1 MKKVIGKEKTCA
13 KKPRKKRW
21 SKDDTELFLLS
32 LPTLLWFLIFSYL
45 PMFGVIIAF
54 KVYKL
59 SPGGHGFIY
68 NLLHSE
74 WAGIGNFKYF
84 FTSNS
89 FTMLLRNTILYN
101 IAFIIISA
109 SVAVGGALMLS
120 NMRNKRGSKVYQTMM
135 FLPYFMSWVVISY
148 FVYALLTPERGYING
163 IITALGGER
172 IMWYQES
179 KYWPFILVFL
189 NTWKGMG
196 YGMVLYLASITGIDP
211 SLYEAAVM
219 DGATKSQQARHIT
232 LPAIKPVFIMM
243 LILDCGKIFNSDFG
257 LFYQVTGQL
266 PASLYTW
273 LIFIP
278 MVFNGGMLASY
289 VVVNNILKLNNSI
302 WALILPLACSAFSV
316 TICRTFFRTTVPDS
330 IIESAKIDGAGQ
342 FRIWS
347 QIVLPISKP
356 VMATIGMFAAF
367 GYWNDWFQA
376 SLYIQDPKLQTL
388 QSLLNQMQKN
398 IEYIANN
405 PYGGLSMQEYK
416 LNMPTE
422 SVRMAIA
429 IVIIVPIACT
439 YPFFQKYFIS
449 GLTIGSVK
457 E

>member
-1 MKKVIGKEKTCA
+1 MSKKDKSGQSLNQIKT
-13 KKPRKKRW
+13 
-21 SKDDTELFLLS
+21 STNIVFN
-32 LPTLLWFLIFSYL
+32 LIFL
-45 PMFGVIIAF
+45 VLAIMCVIPLLFVFSISITDEEVLRTNGYQLF
-54 KVYKL
+54 PQVL
-59 SPGGHGFIY
+59 SASAYEFLW
-68 NLLHSE
+68 NERL
-74 WAGIGNFKYF
+74 
-84 FTSNS
+84 
-89 FTMLLRNTILYN
+89 TILRA
-101 IAFIIISA
+101 AFMSVTVTIVGTIISIA
-109 SVAVGGALMLS
+109 
-120 NMRNKRGSKVYQTMM
+120 
-135 FLPYFMSWVVISY
+135 
-148 FVYALLTPERGYING
+148 
-163 IITALGGER
+163 
-172 IMWYQES
+172 
-179 KYWPFILVFL
+179 L
-189 NTWKGMG
+189 NTSMG
-196 YGMVLYLASITGIDP
+196 YVVSRRTFKL
-211 SLYEAAVM
+211 
-219 DGATKSQQARHIT
+219 K
-232 LPAIKPVFIMM
+232 K
-243 LILDCGKIFNSDFG
+243 
-257 LFYQVTGQL
+257 
-266 PASLYTW
+266 LYTW
-273 LIFIP
+273 LLFVP

-289 VVVNNILKLNNSI
+289 VVVNNILRLNNNI

-347 QIVLPISKP
+347 RIVLPISKP

-376 SLYIQDPKLQTL
+376 SLYIQDAKLQTL
-388 QSLLNQMQKN
+388 QSLLNKMQKD

>member
-1 MKKVIGKEKTCA
+1 MSVMVTIIGT
-13 KKPRKKRW
+13 
-21 SKDDTELFLLS
+21 
-32 LPTLLWFLIFSYL
+32 
-45 PMFGVIIAF
+45 
-54 KVYKL
+54 
-59 SPGGHGFIY
+59 
-68 NLLHSE
+68 
-74 WAGIGNFKYF
+74 
-84 FTSNS
+84 
-89 FTMLLRNTILYN
+89 
-101 IAFIIISA
+101 IISIA
-109 SVAVGGALMLS
+109 
-120 NMRNKRGSKVYQTMM
+120 
-135 FLPYFMSWVVISY
+135 
-148 FVYALLTPERGYING
+148 
-163 IITALGGER
+163 
-172 IMWYQES
+172 
-179 KYWPFILVFL
+179 L
-189 NTWKGMG
+189 NTSMG
-196 YGMVLYLASITGIDP
+196 YVVSRRSFKLKT
-211 SLYEAAVM
+211 
-219 DGATKSQQARHIT
+219 
-232 LPAIKPVFIMM
+232 
-243 LILDCGKIFNSDFG
+243 
-257 LFYQVTGQL
+257 
-266 PASLYTW
+266 LYTW

-289 VVVNNILKLNNSI
+289 VVVSNILKLNNSI

-376 SLYIQDPKLQTL
+376 SLYVQDAKLQTL
-388 QSLLNQMQKN
+388 QSLLNKMQKN